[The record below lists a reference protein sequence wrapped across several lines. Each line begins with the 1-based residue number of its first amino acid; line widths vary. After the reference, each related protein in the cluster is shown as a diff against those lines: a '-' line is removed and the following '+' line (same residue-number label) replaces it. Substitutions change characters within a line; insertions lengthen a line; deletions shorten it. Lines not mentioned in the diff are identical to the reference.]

1 MKFARF
7 ALLIPTIAFS
17 LSASA
22 ALAPYWERAKEL
34 AAIAQDPGVAATM
47 GGELIDSIR
56 VLGVD
61 EYEVSGNRCTVRV
74 ALETIPPPPHV
85 IGARQFKV
93 KVTGAAGCPVGR
105 D

>member
-1 MKFARF
+1 MKIARI
-7 ALLIPTIAFS
+7 ALLISSIAFS
-17 LSASA
+17 ISASA
-22 ALAPYWERAKEL
+22 ALSPYGERAKEI
-34 AAIAQDPGVAATM
+34 ATIAQDPGVSATM

-74 ALETIPPPPHV
+74 ALETIPPPPHI

-93 KVTGAAGCPVGR
+93 KVAGAAGCPVGR